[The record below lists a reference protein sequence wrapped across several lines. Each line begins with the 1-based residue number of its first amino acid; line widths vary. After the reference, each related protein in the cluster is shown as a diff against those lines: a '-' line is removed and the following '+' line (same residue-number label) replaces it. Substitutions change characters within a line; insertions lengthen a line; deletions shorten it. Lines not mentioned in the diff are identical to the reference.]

1 MQKKIRYGSANIVY
15 RVEGK
20 GVPVV
25 LLHGF
30 GEDSHIWDE
39 QISFLKEHCLLI
51 VPDIPGSG
59 ESSLLHPG
67 SAKLNPGL
75 HSDKPAQRSGL
86 RTHGI
91 TISDY
96 ADAIHALL
104 QHENI
109 SCCCML
115 GHSMGGYITLAFAE
129 KYPAMLGSLGLINST
144 AFADSEEKK
153 KTRAR
158 AIDTIA
164 AYGAHAFLKTTIPT
178 LFGKRFK
185 EMQEEKVNALIAAGA
200 GFTKE
205 ALQQYYRA
213 MMERPDR
220 THVLKSNLRAV
231 LFVTGTEDA
240 AVPMQDVLQQTHL
253 PDKSYIHVLQN
264 VGHMSMWEATEEL
277 NRHLLA
283 FINPQ

>member
-1 MQKKIRYGSANIVY
+1 
-15 RVEGK
+15 
-20 GVPVV
+20 
-25 LLHGF
+25 
-30 GEDSHIWDE
+30 
-39 QISFLKEHCLLI
+39 
-51 VPDIPGSG
+51 
-59 ESSLLHPG
+59 
-67 SAKLNPGL
+67 
-75 HSDKPAQRSGL
+75 
-86 RTHGI
+86 
-91 TISDY
+91 
-96 ADAIHALL
+96 
-104 QHENI
+104 
-109 SCCCML
+109 ML

-129 KYPAMLGSLGLINST
+129 KYPAMLTSLGLINST

-158 AIDTIA
+158 AIETIA
-164 AYGAHAFLKTTIPT
+164 EYGALAFLKTTIPT
-178 LFGKRFK
+178 LFGPKFK
-185 EMQEEKVNALIAAGA
+185 EIYPEKVNELIETGS
-200 GFTKE
+200 GFTSE

-220 THVLKSNLRAV
+220 THVLKSNPAPV

-240 AVPMQDVLQQTHL
+240 AVPMQDVLKQTHL